1 MTIRSLFDPD
11 TSTYT
16 YLVFDEAS
24 RRAALID
31 PVIERIDRDL
41 TLVRDLGLS
50 LELVLDT
57 HIHADH
63 VTSAGELRERT
74 GAKTGRAA
82 AYGGGCADLALRSG
96 DRLSLGS
103 TSVEVRETPG
113 HTVGC
118 VSFVVRDRDRIEG
131 VMSGDALFVRG
142 TGRTDFQ
149 GGSASTLFH
158 SIREQLFTLPDTR
171 SCTQAT
177 TTAGTTRRRS
187 ARRSAS
193 TRASRSAAARTSSC
207 ASWASSSSRRPS
219 TSPSRSRR
227 TCSAVASPRPRML
240 QSPET
245 S

>member
-16 YLVFDEAS
+16 YLVFDEVS

-31 PVIERIDRDL
+31 PVIERVERDL
-41 TLVRDLGLS
+41 ALVRDLGLS

-82 AYGGGCADLALRSG
+82 AYGPGCADLALRNG
-96 DRLSLGS
+96 DRLSLGG
-103 TSVEVRETPG
+103 TSIEVRETPG

-118 VSFVVRDRDRIEG
+118 VSFVVRDGERIEG

-158 SIREQLFTLPDTR
+158 SIREQLFTLPDETVVYPGHDYR
-171 SCTQAT
+171 GHHT
-177 TTAGTTRRRS
+177 TTIGEEKRLNPRIALGRS
-187 ARRSAS
+187 EEEFVRIMSALELAPPKQIDVAVPANVRCG
-193 TRASRSAAARTSSC
+193 RAAPPR
-207 ASWASSSSRRPS
+207 
-219 TSPSRSRR
+219 
-227 TCSAVASPRPRML
+227 AVAVA
-240 QSPET
+240 
-245 S
+245 

>member
-31 PVIERIDRDL
+31 PVIERVDRDL
-41 TLVRDLGLS
+41 GLVRDLGLS

-63 VTSAGELRERT
+63 VTSAGELRDRT

-82 AYGGGCADLALRSG
+82 AYGPGCADLALRGG

-103 TSVEVRETPG
+103 TSIEVRETPG

-118 VSFVVRDRDRIEG
+118 VSFVVRDEDRIEA

-149 GGSASTLFH
+149 GGRARTLFH
-158 SIREQLFTLPDTR
+158 SIREQLFTLPDETIVYPGHDYR
-171 SCTQAT
+171 GHHT
-177 TTAGTTRRRS
+177 TTIGEEKRLNPRIALERS
-187 ARRSAS
+187 EDEFVRIMAELKLAPPKQIEGVDRGLS
-193 TRASRSAAARTSSC
+193 
-207 ASWASSSSRRPS
+207 
-219 TSPSRSRR
+219 
-227 TCSAVASPRPRML
+227 
-240 QSPET
+240 
-245 S
+245 

>member
-82 AYGGGCADLALRSG
+82 AYGRGCADLALRSG

-158 SIREQLFTLPDTR
+158 SIREQLFTLPDDTIVYPGHDYR
-171 SCTQAT
+171 GHHT
-177 TTAGTTRRRS
+177 TTIGEEKRLNPRIALGRS
-187 ARRSAS
+187 EDEFVRIMGELKLAPPKHIAVAVPANVLCGRV
-193 TRASRSAAARTSSC
+193 
-207 ASWASSSSRRPS
+207 ASSEDV
-219 TSPSRSRR
+219 
-227 TCSAVASPRPRML
+227 AVA
-240 QSPET
+240 
-245 S
+245 